1 MNILIVDDEKIK
13 RMTLKEDLEDAGYD
27 ASTVSSGQ
35 EALELLKKEF
45 FDVVVTDLR
54 MQQMDG
60 IELLKKVKADYPDS
74 YVIMMTAYAT
84 VETAV
89 EAMKLGAYDYIT
101 KPFSSDELLLI
112 LDRIK
117 RLKSLEEEN
126 RDLRLR
132 LKTDYRYEQLI
143 GESPAMQK
151 VFEKVEKALSS
162 NLTLLLQGETGTGK
176 DIIAS
181 IVHYNGNRKD
191 HPFIKLSCAAIP
203 HELIESEIFGYEKG
217 AFTGAVKQKKGRI
230 EMAENGTIFLDEVD
244 DIPLELQVK
253 LLRFLDEKTLERVG
267 GTSSIKV
274 DVRIIAAT
282 KIDLRNKVERGEFR
296 EDLYYRL
303 NVFPITL
310 PPLRERKE
318 DIHRLIDHFLQK
330 SFPHNDMP
338 GIAPE
343 CLDVLMG
350 YQWPGN
356 IRELKHLIE
365 RLSLLKVG
373 SSIKLTDL
381 PHEMRLPAANGRRLE
396 PGKYSF
402 QEVISS
408 AERELITSAL
418 QMAGGNKSKAADILK
433 MKPSTFRDKLKKIK
447 GDGSIFEK

>member
-1 MNILIVDDEKIK
+1 
-13 RMTLKEDLEDAGYD
+13 
-27 ASTVSSGQ
+27 
-35 EALELLKKEF
+35 
-45 FDVVVTDLR
+45 
-54 MQQMDG
+54 
-60 IELLKKVKADYPDS
+60 
-74 YVIMMTAYAT
+74 
-84 VETAV
+84 
-89 EAMKLGAYDYIT
+89 
-101 KPFSSDELLLI
+101 
-112 LDRIK
+112 
-117 RLKSLEEEN
+117 
-126 RDLRLR
+126 
-132 LKTDYRYEQLI
+132 
-143 GESPAMQK
+143 MQK

-191 HPFIKLSCAAIP
+191 HPFIKLSCATIP

-244 DIPLELQVK
+244 DKPLELQVK

-373 SSIKLTDL
+373 ISIKLTDL
-381 PHEMRLPAANGRRLE
+381 PHEMRLPASNGRRLE

-418 QMAGGNKSKAADILK
+418 QMAGGNKSKAAKILK
-433 MKPSTFRDKLKKIK
+433 MKHSTFRDKLKKY
-447 GDGSIFEK
+447 E

>member
-60 IELLKKVKADYPDS
+60 IELLKKGKADYPDI

-132 LKTDYRYEQLI
+132 LKTDYRYDQLI

-191 HPFIKLSCAAIP
+191 HPFIKLSCATIP

-217 AFTGAVKQKKGRI
+217 AFTGAVKQKKGRT
-230 EMAENGTIFLDEVD
+230 ELADNGTIFLDEVD
-244 DIPLELQVK
+244 DIPLEFQVK

-282 KIDLRNKVERGEFR
+282 KVDLKKRVETGEFR

-310 PPLRERKE
+310 PSLRERKE
-318 DIHRLIDHFLQK
+318 DIPGLIDHFLRK
-330 SFPHNDMP
+330 SFPNNDMP

-343 CLDVLMG
+343 SLDVLMN

-373 SSIKLTDL
+373 SNIKLTDL

-396 PGKYSF
+396 PGKHSF

-418 QMAGGNKSKAADILK
+418 QIAGGNKSKAADILK
-433 MKPSTFRDKLKKIK
+433 MKPSTFRDKLKKIR
-447 GDGSIFEK
+447 

>member
-13 RMTLKEDLEDAGYD
+13 RVTLKEDLEDAGYD
-27 ASTVSSGQ
+27 AFTASSGD
-35 EALELLKKEF
+35 ETLELLKKEGF
-45 FDVVVTDLR
+45 EIVVTDLR

-60 IELLKKVKADYPDS
+60 IELLKKVKADYPDI

-126 RDLRLR
+126 RDLRLK
-132 LKTDYRYEQLI
+132 LKTDYRYDQLI

-162 NLTLLLQGETGTGK
+162 NLTMLLQGETGTGK

-230 EMAENGTIFLDEVD
+230 EMADKGTIFLDEVD

-282 KIDLRNKVERGEFR
+282 KIDLRNKAERGEFR

-318 DIHRLIDHFLQK
+318 DITLLIDHFLQK

-350 YQWPGN
+350 YHWPGN

-381 PHEMRLPAANGRRLE
+381 PHEMRLPAANGKRLE

-402 QEVISS
+402 EEVISS

-418 QMAGGNKSKAADILK
+418 QMAGGNKSKAAEILK
-433 MKPSTFRDKLKKIK
+433 MKPSTFRDKLKNIR
-447 GDGSIFEK
+447 

>member
-13 RMTLKEDLEDAGYD
+13 RVTLREDLEDAGYD
-27 ASTVSSGQ
+27 ALTASSGD
-35 EALELLKKEF
+35 ESLELLRKEVF
-45 FDVVVTDLR
+45 EIVVTDLR

-60 IELLKKVKADYPDS
+60 IELLKKVKADYPDI

-132 LKTDYRYEQLI
+132 LKTDYRYDQLI

-151 VFEKVEKALSS
+151 VFEKTEKALSS
-162 NLTLLLQGETGTGK
+162 NLTLLLQGETGSGK

-203 HELIESEIFGYEKG
+203 HELIESEIFGHEKG
-217 AFTGAVKQKKGRI
+217 AFTGAVRQKKGRI
-230 EMAENGTIFLDEVD
+230 EMANNGTIFLDEVD

-282 KIDLRNKVERGEFR
+282 KVDLKKKAETGEFR

-318 DIHRLIDHFLQK
+318 DIPRLIDHFLQK

-350 YQWPGN
+350 YHWPGN

-365 RLSLLKVG
+365 RLGLLKVG
-373 SSIKLTDL
+373 KSIKLTDL
-381 PHEMRLPAANGRRLE
+381 PHEMRLPTNNQIRLE
-396 PGKYSF
+396 PGKDSF
-402 QEVISS
+402 EEIISS
-408 AERELITSAL
+408 TERELITSAL
-418 QMAGGNKSKAADILK
+418 QMAGGNKSKAAELLK
-433 MKPSTFRDKLKKIK
+433 MKPSTFRDKLKRY
-447 GDGSIFEK
+447 E

>member
-13 RMTLKEDLEDAGYD
+13 RVTLKEDLEDAGYD
-27 ASTVSSGQ
+27 AFTASSGD
-35 EALELLKKEF
+35 ETLELLKKEGF
-45 FDVVVTDLR
+45 EIVVTDLR

-60 IELLKKVKADYPDS
+60 IELLKKVKADYPDI

-126 RDLRLR
+126 RDLRLK
-132 LKTDYRYEQLI
+132 LKTDYRYDQLI

-162 NLTLLLQGETGTGK
+162 NLTMLLQGETGTGK

-217 AFTGAVKQKKGRI
+217 AFTGAVRQKKGRI
-230 EMAENGTIFLDEVD
+230 EMADNGTIFLDEVD

-282 KIDLRNKVERGEFR
+282 KIDLRNKAERGEFR

-318 DIHRLIDHFLQK
+318 DIPRLIDHFLQK

-373 SSIKLTDL
+373 SSIKLTDM
-381 PHEMRLPAANGRRLE
+381 PQEIRLPAANGRRLE
-396 PGKYSF
+396 HGKYSF
-402 QEVISS
+402 EEVISS
-408 AERELITSAL
+408 TERELITSAL
-418 QMAGGNKSKAADILK
+418 RMAGGNKSKAAEILK
-433 MKPSTFRDKLKKIK
+433 MKPSTFRDKLKNIR
-447 GDGSIFEK
+447 